1 MRKVIS
7 GGQTGADI
15 AALRAAKKCGIETG
29 GYLPKGWLTES
40 GPRPEY
46 EQLYAVREHPQPGW
60 VARTESNVLG
70 SRATVIL
77 TLDGGCLSGGT
88 GKTWS
93 FCRYWNRPHYI
104 QDVSIESGTILLAQ
118 WLDGHEIVNFAGP
131 RESKRPGIEEQAE
144 KFLTETF
151 AMLLPVNKGIEDGR
165 DIHAD
170 KTRGGGGHPS
180 TCGEP
185 PPILGDG

>member
-15 AALRAAKKCGIETG
+15 AALRAAKKLGIPTG
-29 GYLPKGWLTES
+29 GYLPKDWLTED

-46 EQLYAVREHPQPGW
+46 EQQYAMRQHPQPGW

-77 TLDGGCLSGGT
+77 TLDGGCMSGGT

-93 FCRYWNRPHYI
+93 LCRFWNRPVYI
-104 QDVSIESGTILLAQ
+104 QDVAVMSGSVLLAQ
-118 WLDGHEIVNFAGP
+118 WLEGFEVVNFAGP

-144 KFLTETF
+144 KFLIETF
-151 AMLLPVNKGIEDGR
+151 AMLLPVNKGEPDAK
-165 DIHAD
+165 AD
-170 KTRGGGGHPS
+170 LPQCDRVV
-180 TCGEP
+180 
-185 PPILGDG
+185 